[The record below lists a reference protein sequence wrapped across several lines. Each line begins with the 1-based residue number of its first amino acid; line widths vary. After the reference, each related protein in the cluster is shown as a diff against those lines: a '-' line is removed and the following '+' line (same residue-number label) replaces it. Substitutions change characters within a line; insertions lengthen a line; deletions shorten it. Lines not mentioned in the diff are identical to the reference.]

1 MHLETYELLDRLNLK
16 YQPYEHEPVLDYETA
31 AMVDEKYHI
40 EGVESKSLLMKT
52 KSGKYYLL
60 ITTSDQRMDRKYM
73 KQLLGEKVSIAAP
86 EELMELAGYEAGC
99 AAPFCY
105 PKEVGFLVDTYLFTL
120 DKIIIS
126 AGISTLLLS
135 PFLKQINCPVPADIQ
150 CQYWYFHNKDIFQ
163 FLSVPL

>member
-1 MHLETYELLDRLNLK
+1 MSLATYELLDQLQIPYK
-16 YQPYEHEPVLDYETA
+16 AYEHEPVLDYETA

-73 KQLLGEKVSIAAP
+73 KVLAGEKVSIAPP
-86 EELMELAGYEAGC
+86 EDLMELAGYEAGC

-105 PKEVGFLVDTYLFTL
+105 PEEVTFLVDTYLFEL
-120 DKIIIS
+120 DQIIIS
-126 AGISTLLLS
+126 AGISTQS
-135 PFLKQINCPVPADIQ
+135 ATFDPTVLKTVYEHVPNVVKYLDDV
-150 CQYWYFHNKDIFQ
+150 HVLPEN
-163 FLSVPL
+163 

>member
-1 MHLETYELLDRLNLK
+1 MHLETFELLDRLGLE

-86 EELMELAGYEAGC
+86 KELMELAGYEAGC

-126 AGISTLLLS
+126 AGISTQS
-135 PFLKQINCPVPADIQ
+135 ASFDPKILKTVYENVENEVRYLDDVHVMPEEA
-150 CQYWYFHNKDIFQ
+150 
-163 FLSVPL
+163 

>member
-126 AGISTLLLS
+126 AGISTQS
-135 PFLKQINCPVPADIQ
+135 ASFDPNILKTVYEHVENEVRYLDDVHVMPEV
-150 CQYWYFHNKDIFQ
+150 
-163 FLSVPL
+163 

>member
-1 MHLETYELLDRLNLK
+1 MHLETFELLDRLGLE

-126 AGISTLLLS
+126 AGISTQS
-135 PFLKQINCPVPADIQ
+135 ASFDPKILKTVYENVENEVRYLDDVHVMPEA
-150 CQYWYFHNKDIFQ
+150 
-163 FLSVPL
+163 

>member
-1 MHLETYELLDRLNLK
+1 MHLETFELLDRLGLE

-126 AGISTLLLS
+126 AGISTQS
-135 PFLKQINCPVPADIQ
+135 ASFDPKILKTVYENVENEVRYLDDVHVMPEV
-150 CQYWYFHNKDIFQ
+150 
-163 FLSVPL
+163 